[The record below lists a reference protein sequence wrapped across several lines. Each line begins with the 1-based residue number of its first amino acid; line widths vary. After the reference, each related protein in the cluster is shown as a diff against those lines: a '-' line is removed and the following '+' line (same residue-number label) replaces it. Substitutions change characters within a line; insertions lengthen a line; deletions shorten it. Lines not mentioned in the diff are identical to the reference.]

1 MKTADRTGVPRAIEW
16 SLQLYAVLLRAYPK
30 RFLASCGREMKDA
43 FAADLQRAFRY
54 GRAFGVVRLWLHTLY
69 DFVTSVVPE
78 RVGFARQSSRR
89 PASREPRH
97 RAPLRRRRRETLDMF
112 YDFMQ
117 DLRYGFRTL
126 ARTPTFTAVAIVILA
141 LGIGANTTMFTI
153 VNSLFF
159 EPPPHVA
166 EPDRLVRLYT
176 THDRTQAGALS
187 YPDFAYY
194 RSNNV
199 VFDGV
204 FAYSQGL
211 ALTAISTGGSTQIN
225 GWLVSPGYFDVLG
238 VRMAMGRPFV
248 PDDGRVP
255 GGEPVA
261 VISHRFWRQSFGED
275 SSVVGAT
282 LTLNGHP
289 FTVIGVAPEGFRG
302 ASPTEMPPEVWLPMT
317 MRSVLLPTTMDYFN
331 RVEGT
336 ILYWV
341 SAMARLKPG
350 VSIEQA
356 QANMEALGL
365 YLAESFVE
373 WNGGKSATAATYRFH
388 ARDRGSLVTMAGM
401 LAVVVA
407 IVLLIAS
414 ANIAIL
420 LLARASARAKEMG
433 VRIALGAGRGRVI
446 RQMLT
451 ESLLLGLGGGVLGF
465 VVAFWSAGLAA
476 NLMPF
481 TFAVQFTPDLGV
493 LTFAIGL
500 AAGTAMLFGCMP
512 ALQASRMDVASEIQ
526 RGRSP
531 GRSLMRNALVVG
543 QVGLSVLLVTGAVL
557 FARSLNTARA
567 IDLGFETE
575 RRLVVGVNFRNHGY
589 DRSRAMTFIEA
600 ALQRIASVPGVEAV
614 STVQMIPFM
623 GKWMSDFTAS
633 GVTPPQGRN
642 RFDAGFNSVGPDY
655 FGTMGIPLVA
665 GREFTVQDGVGAPG
679 VVIVNEVIAATVWPG
694 QDAIGKQVRV
704 SGVDGTVVGVAR
716 NATYYNLGE
725 EPRAQFYIPTLQDD
739 GFSTAFLVRT
749 AGLPLASLRSVQNEI
764 NTLDPNL
771 AVSRTLTMEDA
782 LDSEIGRYRVSA
794 TLVSL
799 FGFLALLLAT
809 VGLYGVLSYLVVQRT
824 REIGIRV
831 ALGATRASVGATVL
845 ARGMKLAAAGIVIGV
860 AGALVSAKFVTSFLY
875 GISPRDPVTFII
887 VPIVLMAVACVASFL
902 PARRATLVDP
912 MVALRSD

>member
-1 MKTADRTGVPRAIEW
+1 
-16 SLQLYAVLLRAYPK
+16 
-30 RFLASCGREMKDA
+30 
-43 FAADLQRAFRY
+43 
-54 GRAFGVVRLWLHTLY
+54 
-69 DFVTSVVPE
+69 
-78 RVGFARQSSRR
+78 
-89 PASREPRH
+89 
-97 RAPLRRRRRETLDMF
+97 
-112 YDFMQ
+112 
-117 DLRYGFRTL
+117 
-126 ARTPTFTAVAIVILA
+126 
-141 LGIGANTTMFTI
+141 
-153 VNSLFF
+153 
-159 EPPPHVA
+159 
-166 EPDRLVRLYT
+166 
-176 THDRTQAGALS
+176 
-187 YPDFAYY
+187 
-194 RSNNV
+194 
-199 VFDGV
+199 
-204 FAYSQGL
+204 
-211 ALTAISTGGSTQIN
+211 
-225 GWLVSPGYFDVLG
+225 
-238 VRMAMGRPFV
+238 
-248 PDDGRVP
+248 
-255 GGEPVA
+255 
-261 VISHRFWRQSFGED
+261 
-275 SSVVGAT
+275 
-282 LTLNGHP
+282 
-289 FTVIGVAPEGFRG
+289 
-302 ASPTEMPPEVWLPMT
+302 
-317 MRSVLLPTTMDYFN
+317 
-331 RVEGT
+331 
-336 ILYWV
+336 
-341 SAMARLKPG
+341 
-350 VSIEQA
+350 
-356 QANMEALGL
+356 
-365 YLAESFVE
+365 
-373 WNGGKSATAATYRFH
+373 
-388 ARDRGSLVTMAGM
+388 MAGM

-512 ALQASRMDVASEIQ
+512 ALQASRMDVASEVQ

-614 STVQMIPFM
+614 STVQMLPFM

-875 GISPRDPVTFII
+875 GISPRDPVTFVI

>member
-1 MKTADRTGVPRAIEW
+1 MN
-16 SLQLYAVLLRAYPK
+16 
-30 RFLASCGREMKDA
+30 DA

-54 GRAFGVVRLWLHTLY
+54 GGAFGVGRLWLHTLH

-78 RVGFARQSSRR
+78 RLGLAQRSGRHPES
-89 PASREPRH
+89 PEPKH
-97 RAPLRRRRRETLDMF
+97 HEPLRRRRMETLDMF
-112 YDFMQ
+112 HDFIQ
-117 DLRYGFRTL
+117 DIKYGFRTL
-126 ARTPTFTAVAIVILA
+126 ARTPTFTAVAIAILA
-141 LGIGANTTMFTI
+141 LGIGANTTIFTI
-153 VNSLFF
+153 VDSLFF

-166 EPDRLVRLYT
+166 EPDRLVRLY
-176 THDRTQAGALS
+176 RTADYTQGGALS
-187 YPDFAYY
+187 YPDYAYY
-194 RSNNV
+194 RDNNV

-204 FAYSQGL
+204 YAYDPRGL

-225 GWLVSPGYFDVLG
+225 GWLVAASYFEVLG
-238 VRMAMGRPFV
+238 VRMALGRPFV
-248 PDDGRVP
+248 RGEGNIP

-261 VISHRFWRQSFGED
+261 VISHRFWRRSFGED

-289 FTVIGVAPEGFRG
+289 FIVIGVAPEGFRG

-331 RVEGT
+331 RVEAQ

-341 SAMARLKPG
+341 SAMGRLKPG

-356 QANMEALGL
+356 QANMEAMGL
-365 YLAESFVE
+365 SLAESFVE
-373 WNGGKSATAATYRFH
+373 WNEGQSATAATYRFP
-388 ARDRGSLVTMAGM
+388 ARDRGSLITMAGM

-414 ANIAIL
+414 VNIAIL
-420 LLARASARAKEMG
+420 LLARASSRAKEMG

-451 ESLLLGLGGGVLGF
+451 ESLLLGLGGGVLGY

-476 NLMPF
+476 NMMPF
-481 TFAVQFTPDLGV
+481 TFAVRFTPDLGV
-493 LTFAIGL
+493 LAFAIGL
-500 AAGTAMLFGCMP
+500 AAGTTMLFGCVP

-531 GRSLMRNALVVG
+531 GRSLIRNALVVG
-543 QVGLSVLLVTGAVL
+543 QVGLSILLVTGAVL

-575 RRLVVGVNFRNHGY
+575 RRLIVGVNFRNHGY
-589 DRSRAMTFIEA
+589 DRSRAMTFIES
-600 ALQRIASVPGVEAV
+600 ALQRVASIPGVEAV

-623 GKWMSDFTAS
+623 GIWMDDFTAS
-633 GVTPPQGRN
+633 GVTPPEGQD
-642 RFDAGFNSVGPDY
+642 RFDSGFNSVGPDY
-655 FGTMGIPLVA
+655 FRTMGVPLVA
-665 GREFTVQDGVGAPG
+665 GREFTVQDGVGASG
-679 VVIVNEVIAATVWPG
+679 VVIVNEVIAARVWPG

-704 SGVDGTVVGVAR
+704 SGVDRAVVGVAR

-725 EPRAQFYIPTLQDD
+725 EPRAQFYIPTLQDS

-749 AGLPLASLRSVQNEI
+749 AGPPLASLRLVQNEI

-794 TLVSL
+794 TLVSI

-831 ALGATRASVGATVL
+831 ALGATRAKVGATVL
-845 ARGMKLAAAGIVIGV
+845 VQGMKLAAAGIVIGV
-860 AGALVSAKFVTSFLY
+860 AGALAGAKFVTSFLY
-875 GISPRDPVTFII
+875 GISPRDPVTFVM
-887 VPIVLMAVACVASFL
+887 VPLVLAAVACVASFL
-902 PARRATLVDP
+902 PARRATRVDP